1 MCIAVA
7 VTATMNM
14 SFQDSGRCILHSLL
28 IKTGNK
34 VAPCRCISVPHPAL
48 LILPV
53 KPSAIHSALP
63 KPLSGKSAPFNHTD
77 CQLIDL
83 TAAVKSSGANI
94 YGGGEHGKLFKAVAV
109 IKCIPADFLYCRR
122 KAYLPDAGT
131 AGRRVFICALFLRS
145 AVLRP
150 YFPLRLVPHIL

>member
-1 MCIAVA
+1 
-7 VTATMNM
+7 MNM
-14 SFQDSGRCILHSLL
+14 SFQDSGRRILHSRL
-28 IKTGNK
+28 IKNGK
-34 VAPCRCISVPHPAL
+34 QKLRPAGAFQFPIPAL

-53 KPSAIHSALP
+53 KNRQRFIQLCQNLFQARAL
-63 KPLSGKSAPFNHTD
+63 PFNHTD

-94 YGGGEHGKLFKAVAV
+94 YGCGEHGKLFKAVAV

-131 AGRRVFICALFLRS
+131 AGRRVFICAAFLRS